1 MILMTG
7 LVVWLPRSKKM
18 LRNRL
23 TVKLNKGWRRFWYDL
38 HVAGGFYALVVLL
51 AMALTGLTWSFP
63 WYRTAFYNVFGVD
76 MQKPVAQN
84 DTHNKRGGRNKTD
97 RFASWQ
103 SAFDN
108 VKMLRPEASKI
119 TVSKGAVSVAVDG
132 WGNQRA
138 SDKYK
143 FSEQTGEIVSE
154 QLYADSSRAN
164 KLRGWIYSVHV
175 GSFGGIATRVIAF
188 LAALFGASLPL
199 TGYYLWIRRLYVRK

>member
-1 MILMTG
+1 
-7 LVVWLPRSKKM
+7 M

-84 DTHNKRGGRNKTD
+84 DKHNKREGKNRAD

-103 SAFDN
+103 LAFEN
-108 VKMLRPEASKI
+108 VEMLRPEASKI
-119 TVSKGAVSVAVDG
+119 TVSKGEVNVAVDG

-154 QLYADSSRAN
+154 QLYADSSKAN

>member
-1 MILMTG
+1 
-7 LVVWLPRSKKM
+7 
-18 LRNRL
+18 
-23 TVKLNKGWRRFWYDL
+23 L

-63 WYRTAFYNVFGVD
+63 WYRTAFYSVFGVD

-84 DTHNKRGGRNKTD
+84 DMHNKREGKDRAD

-119 TVSKGAVSVAVDG
+119 TVSKGEVSVAVDG

>member
-1 MILMTG
+1 
-7 LVVWLPRSKKM
+7 
-18 LRNRL
+18 
-23 TVKLNKGWRRFWYDL
+23 
-38 HVAGGFYALVVLL
+38 
-51 AMALTGLTWSFP
+51 
-63 WYRTAFYNVFGVD
+63 
-76 MQKPVAQN
+76 
-84 DTHNKRGGRNKTD
+84 
-97 RFASWQ
+97 
-103 SAFDN
+103 
-108 VKMLRPEASKI
+108 MLRPEASKI
-119 TVSKGAVSVAVDG
+119 TVSKGEVSVAVDG

-188 LAALFGASLPL
+188 LVALFGASLPL